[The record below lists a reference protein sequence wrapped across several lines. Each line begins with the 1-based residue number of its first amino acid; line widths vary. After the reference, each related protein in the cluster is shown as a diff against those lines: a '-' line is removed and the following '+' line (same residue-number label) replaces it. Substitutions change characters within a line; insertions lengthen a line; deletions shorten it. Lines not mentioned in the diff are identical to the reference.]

1 MRIHKIR
8 ILGDHD
14 PLFRHGNQANNR
26 VFRMIACRKIQRVRG
41 IMSMFVEQ
49 GTKAAREMRID
60 QKFHVKAR

>member
-1 MRIHKIR
+1 
-8 ILGDHD
+8 
-14 PLFRHGNQANNR
+14 
-26 VFRMIACRKIQRVRG
+26 VRG